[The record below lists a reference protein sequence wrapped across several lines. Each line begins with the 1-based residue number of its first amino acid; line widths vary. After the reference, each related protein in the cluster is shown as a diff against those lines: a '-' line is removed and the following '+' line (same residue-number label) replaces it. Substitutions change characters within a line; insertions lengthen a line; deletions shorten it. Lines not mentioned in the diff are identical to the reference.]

1 MNLNAEQNAFLS
13 DVAKLI
19 EFIRNT
25 DNGML
30 ITGGEL
36 FRTSEQEQLYVNEG
50 RSNTMNSNHLRRL
63 AIDLNFIQGGQII
76 YAKDILQKYG
86 DYWESLNPTNR
97 WGGSAGN
104 SPKAKRRCCACK
116 SCKRCGNT

>member
-19 EFIRNT
+19 EFILNT

-86 DYWESLNPTNR
+86 DYWKSLNPTNR
-97 WGGSAGN
+97 WGGEFSTIYDPGHFERN
-104 SPKAKRRCCACK
+104 V
-116 SCKRCGNT
+116 